1 MPNADSWRDGRTTA
15 QRGYGAKR
23 QAARRTYL
31 QANPLCRMCERRGQY
46 VPATVVDHIKPHAG
60 DLSLFWSRSNWQP
73 LCKACH
79 DGAKQH
85 QDRTGRVRGFDAD
98 GNPLDAG
105 HHWNAA
111 R

>member
-1 MPNADSWRDGRTTA
+1 MANADSWRDGRTTA
-15 QRGYGAKR
+15 QRGYGAKW
-23 QAARRTYL
+23 QAARRAYL
-31 QANPLCRMCERRGQY
+31 QANPLCRMCERHGRY

-73 LCKACH
+73 LCKPCH
-79 DGAKQH
+79 DGAKQQ

-105 HHWNAA
+105 HHWNNG